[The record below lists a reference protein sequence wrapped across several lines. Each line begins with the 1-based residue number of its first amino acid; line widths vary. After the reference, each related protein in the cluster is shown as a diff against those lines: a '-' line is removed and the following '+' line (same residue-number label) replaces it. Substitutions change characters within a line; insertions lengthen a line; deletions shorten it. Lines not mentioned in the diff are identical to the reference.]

1 MPSYQFERPI
11 PGQSLTEEPRN
22 APYERPPE
30 IVDPEEALLVHLHRL
45 NTKEAVENIG
55 FFLELGVDV
64 RTMTEG
70 ILRSAVTNGIHT
82 IDTSLIIA
90 PVIHEFIKTTAD
102 ALKIDYDEGFEEQD
116 TGQLNYQRRTML
128 AAKRLKE
135 LKSNPTKTAKGVVIP
150 DEAPEDSQ
158 LEMDLG
164 DTGMDLGDTG
174 PAPEEMQEPMPSDE
188 GLGLMSRGV

>member
-45 NTKEAVENIG
+45 NNKDAIEEIG

-64 RTMTEG
+64 RTLTEG
-70 ILRSAVTNGIHT
+70 ILRNAVMNGIHT

-90 PVIHEFIKTTAD
+90 PVIHEFIKTTGD
-102 ALKIDYDEGFEEQD
+102 ALKINYDEGFDEQD
-116 TGQLNYQRRTML
+116 RGELNYKRRTIL
-128 AAKRLKE
+128 AAKKLNE
-135 LKSNPTKTAKGVVIP
+135 MKSNPTKTAKGVVVP
-150 DEAPEDSQ
+150 EEAPMDSQ

-164 DTGMDLGDTG
+164 DTG
-174 PAPEEMQEPMPSDE
+174 PAPEEAMQQEQTMPS
-188 GLGLMSRGV
+188 GGGLMSRGM